1 MQDLC
6 SSKSKNT
13 ALNSKGEEEEEKVK
27 NAKQQAKNPNNT
39 GGRCSIFLFFSDS
52 FLSSASLF
60 AAPLFLKDRLQFQ
73 VLLQQLLLTAWNYSI
88 QLFALHSVQKLEKQE
103 ARSRNHNKIIY
114 QHIVPGI
121 KFWKM

>member
-1 MQDLC
+1 MHDLC

-27 NAKQQAKNPNNT
+27 NAKEQAKKPQQQ
-39 GGRCSIFLFFSDS
+39 GRQVLCLLGFFSDS

-73 VLLQQLLLTAWNYSI
+73 VLL
-88 QLFALHSVQKLEKQE
+88 
-103 ARSRNHNKIIY
+103 
-114 QHIVPGI
+114 
-121 KFWKM
+121 